1 MEWES
6 RSRSFCST
14 SRPQNEKR
22 LQTAEAFP
30 LVDPLARGNG
40 VYFFFLAG
48 AFLAAFLTAFLVA
61 FFIRLILPKRKSA
74 IS

>member
-1 MEWES
+1 MKNASKLRRRFFWLI
-6 RSRSFCST
+6 
-14 SRPQNEKR
+14 P
-22 LQTAEAFP
+22 LQGEM
-30 LVDPLARGNG
+30 V

>member
-1 MEWES
+1 
-6 RSRSFCST
+6 
-14 SRPQNEKR
+14 
-22 LQTAEAFP
+22 

-74 IS
+74 IKLDRSVIHI

>member
-1 MEWES
+1 MGWET
-6 RSRSFCST
+6 RSTSFCSA
-14 SRPQNEKR
+14 SCLQNEKR
-22 LQTAEAFP
+22 PQTAEAFL